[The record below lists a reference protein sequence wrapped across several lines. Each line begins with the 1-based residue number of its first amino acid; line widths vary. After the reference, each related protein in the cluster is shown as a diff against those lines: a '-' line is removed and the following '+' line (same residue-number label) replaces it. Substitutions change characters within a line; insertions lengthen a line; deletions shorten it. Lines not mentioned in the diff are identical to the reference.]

1 MTEYQKRRFVQMSE
15 YDEVRYCQEMTEYR
29 NVRANYK
36 RQIRLRCRN
45 QVPFSEHEDHQLL
58 KVLEIFD
65 GERKKIDKVHRK
77 KLVDNLGRDW
87 ETIYERLRST
97 TLQRAGGTIKFKT
110 AEFSLEE
117 DMLIMDCAMS
127 ELLTGKVL
135 KETKISNVSHIAES
149 LKRHHSTVQHRWKS
163 FIRTWLLQ
171 YYAKTLNFEIRPM
184 LAKVLADNF
193 KSLKTVDWDFV
204 LKYPEFSGHT
214 ANSLR
219 SALSCLE
226 KVLHRKLGVKRS
238 DLSLKQIS
246 EFAQENYK
254 PRKVSKKTEKR
265 QQELIAYFE
274 KNVKQNN
281 ITNFI

>member
-87 ETIYERLRST
+87 ETIYERLRSAK
-97 TLQRAGGTIKFKT
+97 LQRTGGTIKQAK
-110 AEFSLEE
+110 FSLEE

-135 KETKISNVSHIAES
+135 KETKIMNVSHIAES
-149 LKRHHSTVQHRWKS
+149 LKRRHSTVQHRWKS
-163 FIRTWLLQ
+163 TIRTWLLQ

-193 KSLKTVDWDFV
+193 ESIKTVDWASV
-204 LKYPEFSGHT
+204 LEYPEFSGHT
-214 ANSLR
+214 AKSLR
-219 SALSCLE
+219 KAFNCLE
-226 KVLHRKLGVKRS
+226 SILHKKLNVKIS

-246 EFAQENYK
+246 VFAQENYK
-254 PRKVSKKTEKR
+254 PRKLSKKTEKR

-274 KNVKQNN
+274 NFVKENN